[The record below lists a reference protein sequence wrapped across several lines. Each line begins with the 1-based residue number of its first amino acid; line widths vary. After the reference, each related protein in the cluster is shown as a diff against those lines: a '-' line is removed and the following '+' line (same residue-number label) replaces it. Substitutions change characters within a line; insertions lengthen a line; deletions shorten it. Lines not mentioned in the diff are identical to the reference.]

1 MHITVE
7 YVDAGSLSPR
17 SRLSLKKEGNGPSFI
32 CDDVSPSGSSPKG
45 ESPQKTFLASYLG
58 LKKPLE

>member
-1 MHITVE
+1 MQDLCHPGH
-7 YVDAGSLSPR
+7 GSPE
-17 SRLSLKKEGNGPSFI
+17 SLKKEGNGPSFI
-32 CDDVSPSGSSPKG
+32 CDNVSPSGSSPKG

>member
-1 MHITVE
+1 MRMQDLCHPGH
-7 YVDAGSLSPR
+7 GSPE
-17 SRLSLKKEGNGPSFI
+17 SLKKEGNGPSFI
-32 CDDVSPSGSSPKG
+32 CDNVSPSGSSPKG